1 MEPSRRP
8 LIEIEHVFVTY
19 PGTERHILNDFNLTL
34 YEGEHA
40 VIRGGNGAGKSTLL
54 RLLRGEQWP
63 DQIDHRRAGRVLW
76 HGPEGADPS
85 PLTGRKVT
93 SLVSAMQQERVVHQE
108 WRVDGERLGSSAAFP
123 TRSTSRS
130 SPRPK
135 CARRR
140 ISWYASLAACIF

>member
-1 MEPSRRP
+1 MGMLLSVRGIRKSFGAVAA
-8 LIEIEHVFVTY
+8 L
-19 PGTERHILNDFNLTL
+19 RHADLDMA
-34 YEGEHA
+34 EGEVVA
-40 VIRGGNGAGKSTLL
+40 LLGDNGAGKSTLL

-108 WRVDGERLGSSAAFP
+108 WRGGGEGGGLGGVCRAAH
-123 TRSTSRS
+123 T
-130 SPRPK
+130 
-135 CARRR
+135 
-140 ISWYASLAACIF
+140 

>member
-1 MEPSRRP
+1 MENILQARGLKKYYGKGETQVRA
-8 LIEIEHVFVTY
+8 LDGVNLDIERGKFTAII
-19 PGTERHILNDFNLTL
+19 GTS
-34 YEGEHA
+34 GS
-40 VIRGGNGAGKSTLL
+40 GKSTLL

-108 WRVDGERLGSSAAFP
+108 WRVDGERLVLGGFP

-140 ISWYASLAACIF
+140 ISWCASLAACIF